1 MGGDV
6 TSGGLSGEVLQCLYG
21 LCLCF
26 SRCGEVDLAIH
37 SGFRCLELATKV
49 FTQQQQQHS
58 STTAATAASRGGRE
72 AIRVGR
78 PAPRRPVAMIV
89 STLLLLCDLY
99 MKKKEVESAFEIL
112 QEAWTEI
119 KNSYGGKVRAGGRG
133 RAGYRTVAQSLCRVA
148 VRVLELIIFSL
159 PLQTRSLFDSVSG
172 QMHVHIHTYIH
183 THIHTY
189 IYDLSLIVT
198 FFFGLY
204 CTRRGVES
212 DCTGTCVP

>member
-1 MGGDV
+1 MGGNI
-6 TSGGLSGEVLQCLYG
+6 TGGLSGEVLQCLYS

-26 SRCGEVDLAIH
+26 SKCGEVDLAIH

-49 FTQQQQQHS
+49 FTQQHVG
-58 STTAATAASRGGRE
+58 TTAATATAASRGGE
-72 AIRVGR
+72 SIRVGR

-119 KNSYGGKVRAGGRG
+119 KNSYGGKGKV

-148 VRVLELIIFSL
+148 VRVLELILFSL

-172 QMHVHIHTYIH
+172 QYGVHIRTYIH
-183 THIHTY
+183 TLHTYVHTY
-189 IYDLSLIVT
+189 ILCYLL
-198 FFFGLY
+198 F
-204 CTRRGVES
+204 
-212 DCTGTCVP
+212 